1 MNYTTNKNYNN
12 LLNKLPTDTELHPLD
27 PDFIDPEYLNSNY
40 NYILFEYTTDFPE
53 TIKHLK
59 LNNINYIIKTDSY
72 NLDYI
77 LIK

>member
-1 MNYTTNKNYNN
+1 MNYTTNKNYNT
-12 LLNKLPTDTELHPLD
+12 LLNKLPADTELHPMD

-40 NYILFEYTTDFPE
+40 NYILFSYTTEMIP
-53 TIKHLK
+53 TIKSLK
-59 LNNINYIIKTDSY
+59 QNKIEYIIKKDSF